1 MNQVDDKY
9 KTDKE
14 KEVTL
19 NEASDDGKCICYSI
33 YSI

>member
-9 KTDKE
+9 KTDTK

-19 NEASDDGKCICYSI
+19 NEASDDGKCIG
-33 YSI
+33 